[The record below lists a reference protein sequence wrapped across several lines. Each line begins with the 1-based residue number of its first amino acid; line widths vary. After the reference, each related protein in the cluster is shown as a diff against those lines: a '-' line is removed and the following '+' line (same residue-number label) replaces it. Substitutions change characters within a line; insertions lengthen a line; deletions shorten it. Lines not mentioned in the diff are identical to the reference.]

1 MAPGTGTRIGSIVLV
16 PPLIN
21 SYQQAARLTRNVV
34 VLRHYGV
41 HYCISGAGCGRAPQT
56 LNIVTALTQ
65 ELEDGLPS
73 PLSSIARE
81 LNSGISL
88 RLLGIPT
95 R

>member
-1 MAPGTGTRIGSIVLV
+1 M
-16 PPLIN
+16 
-21 SYQQAARLTRNVV
+21 
-34 VLRHYGV
+34 
-41 HYCISGAGCGRAPQT
+41 